1 MAYKRTN
8 RLLRKR
14 NESKINIILTRSPV
28 MGEHN
33 KRNDMK
39 ELENHQQEI
48 ESSRVGGFG
57 GSDAAMFLRIA
68 KKGGVE
74 GLSNS
79 DLYRIAVAM
88 GIKPYVP
95 VSPTEAMNNGHT
107 FEDSYAR
114 YLDAQGKPYQ
124 REVKLIAECQPANFH
139 IFAHA
144 DFVFREKV
152 YKKPNK
158 IVLVHECKFIADEEK
173 TADDVAETYKAQLQ
187 WYYLLGA
194 EYVNLIRGYGDPEH
208 PHTQNL
214 AIDEDEN
221 IIDELKLGIR
231 LLDEAISDGWEPNVE
246 AEFASDM
253 SKKMQNIIADYER
266 LKFEKNA
273 IDEKLEELQKQII
286 EYMSI
291 GNVFKISG
299 SLGTITRTA
308 DSVVESFD
316 SKKFEKENP
325 DLYKNYIKK
334 STRKGSIRYT
344 MNKL

>member
-1 MAYKRTN
+1 
-8 RLLRKR
+8 
-14 NESKINIILTRSPV
+14 

-33 KRNDMK
+33 KKKSNMEEIK
-39 ELENHQQEI
+39 NQHQQEI
-48 ESSRVGGFG
+48 ETSRVGGFG
-57 GSDAAMFLRIA
+57 GSDAALFLRIA
-68 KKGGVE
+68 KKGGVK

-88 GIKPYVP
+88 GIKPYAPVP
-95 VSPTEAMNNGHT
+95 VTEAMNNGHV

-114 YLDAQGKPYQ
+114 YLEESGNTFE
-124 REVKLIAECQPANFH
+124 REVKLMPHKLQRQNFA

-144 DFVFREKV
+144 DFVLKT
-152 YKKPNK
+152 KKGRYYDSADDFD
-158 IVLVHECKFIADEEK
+158 IVHECKFIADEEK

-221 IIDELKLGIR
+221 IIDNLKLGIR
-231 LLDEAISDGWEPNVE
+231 LLDEAIESGWVPEIE
-246 AEFASDM
+246 EEFACTM
-253 SKKMQNIIADYER
+253 SEKMQNIIADYER
-266 LKFEKNA
+266 LKFQKSA
-273 IDEKLEELQKQII
+273 IDEKLEELQKQIV
-286 EYMSI
+286 EYVTI
-291 GNVFKISG
+291 GNVAKINAT
-299 SLGTITRTA
+299 LGTISRTA

-316 SKKFEKENP
+316 SAKFKKDNVE
-325 DLYKNYIKK
+325 LYNKYLKK

-344 MNKL
+344 INK